1 VRSITNIGG
10 ELTSKGKVK
19 TVPDS
24 QFSAIVRF
32 DVFEIDLQAG
42 ELRKEGRKIKV
53 QEQPFR
59 VLSLLLHRAGQVV
72 TREELRDKLW
82 PADTFVDFDHGL
94 NSAVARLREA
104 LRDSADKPRFIE
116 TIAKRGYRF
125 IAPLE
130 AGDQPD
136 ANSSAEAGD
145 PNHNHI
151 DSWNLARLR
160 LLASLGLAVICGS
173 VAAFVYPK
181 TPAPLQDKIEVVP
194 LTGLHGFQA
203 TPAFSPDGTLVAFR
217 QSDGVSKAGIY
228 TAAVGGEKTIQLTSD
243 MGDCCPTWSPDGR
256 QIAFSRYSDGVLSI
270 LTVPALG
277 GMEHRLYRGKASMGG
292 GLSWSPDGNYVA
304 FVASPSGDRTRSTI
318 SFLSLADYS
327 TYEITTPPPGYLDR
341 SPMFSPDGKRLAFIR
356 STIAGVSND
365 IYVMSTSGGDPKR
378 LTFDRRPIMGSPA
391 WTADGREIVFSSD
404 RGVAIGL
411 WRVSAAGC
419 VPVPVAGPV
428 GEAVWPSIPTNGK
441 HNLVYEQGVFKS
453 NIWRLDLRDPTHH
466 DRSPLPIVSEK
477 GDKMRPE
484 LSPDGK
490 KVAFESNRL
499 GFWDLWTCEIEK
511 GDCNQITSLHGTAGR
526 ARWSPDGRYIA
537 FEFHPSE
544 HSEIYIV
551 EVAGGVPNLVPT
563 IPGADNLSPSWSRDG
578 KWLYFASKTGT
589 EAFQIWK
596 TPVQG
601 GAPAQVT
608 RHGGISAVE
617 SSDGRY
623 LYYSKFEEGG
633 VWRMPVQG
641 HEEAQLL
648 DMGGDGWPNW
658 ALSSEGIYF
667 LKWSKSSHPTI
678 QFLSFATGKTHPV
691 WTLEREPGWGIG
703 ISSNGKSIVFTQDDF
718 AESNLMMVENFR

>member
-1 VRSITNIGG
+1 M
-10 ELTSKGKVK
+10 
-19 TVPDS
+19 PDS
-24 QFSAIVRF
+24 EFPAIVRF
-32 DVFEIDLQAG
+32 DAFEIDLQAG
-42 ELRKEGRKIKV
+42 ELRKEGRKVKV

-59 VLSLLLHRAGQVV
+59 VLSLLLQRPGQVV
-72 TREELRDKLW
+72 TREELREQLW

-125 IAPLE
+125 ISSLE
-130 AGDQPD
+130 ASNQPN
-136 ANSSAEAGD
+136 ANSSAGAD
-145 PNHNHI
+145 DRNHNRI
-151 DSWNLARLR
+151 DRWNLARLR
-160 LLASLGLAVICGS
+160 LFASLGLAVVGVS
-173 VAAFVYPK
+173 VVALVYPGA
-181 TPAPLQDKIEVVP
+181 PAPPQDKIEVVP

-217 QSDGVSKAGIY
+217 QSDGASKTGIY
-228 TAAVGGEKTIQLTSD
+228 AAAVGGEKAVQLTSD
-243 MGDCCPTWSPDGR
+243 MGDCCPTWSPDSR

-277 GMEHRLYRGKASMGG
+277 GMEHRLYRGQASMGG

-304 FVASPSGDRTRSTI
+304 YVASTSGDRTRSSI

-327 TYEITTPPPGYLDR
+327 SHEITSPPPGYLDR

-365 IYVMSTSGGDPKR
+365 IYVMSTSGANPKR

-391 WTADGREIVFSSD
+391 WTADSREIVFSSD
-404 RGVAIGL
+404 RGVATGL
-411 WRVSAAGC
+411 WRVSATGC

-441 HNLVYEQGVFKS
+441 HTLVYQQGVFKS
-453 NIWRLDLRDPTHH
+453 NIWRLDLRDPAHH
-466 DRSPLPIVSEK
+466 DRAPLPIVSEK

-526 ARWSPDGRYIA
+526 ARWSPNGRYMA
-537 FEFHPSE
+537 FEFHPNE

-551 EVAGGVPNLVPT
+551 EVPGGVPHLVPT

-578 KWLYFASKTGT
+578 KWLYFASKRGT
-589 EAFQIWK
+589 DAFQIWK
-596 TPVQG
+596 IPVQG
-601 GAPAQVT
+601 GAPVQLT

-617 SSDGRY
+617 STDGRY

-641 HEEAQLL
+641 REETQML
-648 DMGGDGWPNW
+648 DIGGDGWPNW
-658 ALSSEGIYF
+658 ALSAEGIYF
-667 LKWSKSSHPTI
+667 LKFSKLSHPTI

-703 ISSNGKSIVFTQDDF
+703 VSSNGKSIVFTQDEF

>member
-1 VRSITNIGG
+1 
-10 ELTSKGKVK
+10 
-19 TVPDS
+19 VPDS
-24 QFSAIVRF
+24 QSPAIVRF

-42 ELRKEGRKIKV
+42 ALRKEGRKVKV

-59 VLSLLLHRAGQVV
+59 VLSLLLQRPGQVV
-72 TREELRDKLW
+72 TRDELREQLW

-104 LRDSADKPRFIE
+104 LGDSADKPRFIE

-125 IAPLE
+125 IAVLE
-130 AGDQPD
+130 ASSQPD
-136 ANSSAEAGD
+136 ANSSAEAKD
-145 PNHNHI
+145 SAPKPI
-151 DSWNLARLR
+151 DRGNLVRRRLV
-160 LLASLGLAVICGS
+160 ASLSLAVVCVTV
-173 VAAFVYPK
+173 VALVYPK
-181 TPAPLQDKIEVVP
+181 TPAPPQDKIEVVP
-194 LTGLHGFQA
+194 LSGLRGFQA

-217 QSDGVSKAGIY
+217 QSDGASKAGIY
-228 TAAVGGEKTIQLTSD
+228 AAAVGGEKAVQLTSD
-243 MGDCCPTWSPDGR
+243 MGDCCPTWSPDSR

-270 LTVPALG
+270 LSIPVLG
-277 GMEHRLYRGKASMGG
+277 GREHRLYRGQESMGG
-292 GLSWSPDGNYVA
+292 GLSWSPDGNYIA
-304 FVASPSGDRTRSTI
+304 YVASPSGDRTRSSI

-327 TYEITTPPPGYLDR
+327 TREVTSPPPGYLDR

-365 IYVMSTSGGDPKR
+365 IYVMSTGGGNPKR

-391 WTADGREIVFSSD
+391 WTADSREIIFSSD

-411 WRVSAAGC
+411 WRVSATGC

-453 NIWRLDLRDPTHH
+453 NIWRLDLRDPAHH
-466 DRSPLPIVSEK
+466 DRAPFPIVSEK

-544 HSEIYIV
+544 HSEIYLV
-551 EVAGGVPNLVPT
+551 EVAGGVPHLVPT

-589 EAFQIWK
+589 DAFQIWK
-596 TPVQG
+596 IPVQG
-601 GAPAQVT
+601 GTPLQLT

-633 VWRMPVQG
+633 VWRMAVEG
-641 HEEAQLL
+641 REETKVL
-648 DMGGDGWPNW
+648 DIGGDGWPNW
-658 ALSSEGIYF
+658 ALGSEGIYF

-678 QFLSFATGKTHPV
+678 QLLSFATGKTHPV
-691 WTLEREPGWGIG
+691 LTLDREPGWGIG
-703 ISSNGKSIVFTQDDF
+703 VSSNGKSIVFTQDDF

>member
-1 VRSITNIGG
+1 
-10 ELTSKGKVK
+10 
-19 TVPDS
+19 VPDS
-24 QFSAIVRF
+24 QFPAIVRF

-42 ELRKEGRKIKV
+42 ELRKEGRKVKV

-59 VLSLLLHRAGQVV
+59 VLSLLLQRPGQVV
-72 TREELRDKLW
+72 TREELREQLW

-125 IAPLE
+125 VSLLDASN
-130 AGDQPD
+130 QPD
-136 ANSSAEAGD
+136 ANSSAGAED
-145 PNHNHI
+145 RNHNRI
-151 DSWNLARLR
+151 DRWNLARLR
-160 LLASLGLAVICGS
+160 LFASLGLAAVCVS
-173 VAAFVYPK
+173 VVALVYPK
-181 TPAPLQDKIEVVP
+181 APAPPPDKIEVVP

-217 QSDGVSKAGIY
+217 QSDGASKTGIY
-228 TAAVGGEKTIQLTSD
+228 AAAVGGEKTVRLTSD
-243 MGDCCPTWSPDGR
+243 MGDCCPTWSPDSR
-256 QIAFSRYSDGVLSI
+256 QIAFSRYSDGLLSI

-277 GMEHRLYRGKASMGG
+277 GMERRLYRGQASMGG

-304 FVASPSGDRTRSTI
+304 YVASPSGDRTRSSI
-318 SFLSLADYS
+318 LFLSLADYS
-327 TYEITTPPPGYLDR
+327 THEITSPPPGYLDR

-365 IYVMSTSGGDPKR
+365 IYVMSTSGGNPKR

-391 WTADGREIVFSSD
+391 WTADSREIVFSSD
-404 RGVAIGL
+404 RGVATGL
-411 WRVSAAGC
+411 WRVSATGC

-441 HNLVYEQGVFKS
+441 HTLVYEQGVFKS
-453 NIWRLDLRDPTHH
+453 NIWRLDLRDPAHR
-466 DRSPLPIVSEK
+466 DRAPLPIVSEK

-526 ARWSPDGRYIA
+526 ARWSPNGRYIA
-537 FEFHPSE
+537 FEFHPNE
-544 HSEIYIV
+544 HSEISIV
-551 EVAGGVPNLVPT
+551 EVPGGVPHLVPT

-589 EAFQIWK
+589 DAFQIWK
-596 TPVQG
+596 IPVQG
-601 GAPAQVT
+601 GAAVQLT

-617 SSDGRY
+617 STDGRY

-641 HEEAQLL
+641 RDETQVL
-648 DMGGDGWPNW
+648 DIGGDGWPNW

-667 LKWSKSSHPTI
+667 LKFSKLSHPTI
-678 QFLSFATGKTHPV
+678 QFLSFATGKTHPL

-703 ISSNGKSIVFTQDDF
+703 VSRNGKSIVFTQDDF

>member
-1 VRSITNIGG
+1 M
-10 ELTSKGKVK
+10 
-19 TVPDS
+19 PDS
-24 QFSAIVRF
+24 QSPAIVRF

-42 ELRKEGRKIKV
+42 ALRKEGRKVKV

-59 VLSLLLHRAGQVV
+59 VLSLLLQRPGQVV
-72 TREELRDKLW
+72 TRDELREQLW

-104 LRDSADKPRFIE
+104 LGDSADKPRFIE

-125 IAPLE
+125 IAVLE
-130 AGDQPD
+130 ASSQPD
-136 ANSSAEAGD
+136 ANSSAEAKD
-145 PNHNHI
+145 SAPKPI
-151 DSWNLARLR
+151 DRGNLVRRRLV
-160 LLASLGLAVICGS
+160 ASLSLAVVCVTV
-173 VAAFVYPK
+173 VALVYPK
-181 TPAPLQDKIEVVP
+181 TPAPPQDKIEVVP
-194 LTGLHGFQA
+194 LSGLRGFQA

-217 QSDGVSKAGIY
+217 QSDGASKAGIY
-228 TAAVGGEKTIQLTSD
+228 AAAVGGEKAVQLTSD
-243 MGDCCPTWSPDGR
+243 MGDCCPTWSPDSR

-270 LTVPALG
+270 LSIPVLG
-277 GMEHRLYRGKASMGG
+277 GREHRLYRGQESMGG
-292 GLSWSPDGNYVA
+292 GLSWSPDGNYIA
-304 FVASPSGDRTRSTI
+304 YVASPSGDRTRSSI

-327 TYEITTPPPGYLDR
+327 TREVTSPPPGYLDR

-365 IYVMSTSGGDPKR
+365 IYVMSTGGGNPKR

-391 WTADGREIVFSSD
+391 WTADSREIIFSSD

-411 WRVSAAGC
+411 WRVSATGC

-453 NIWRLDLRDPTHH
+453 NIWRLDLRDPAHH
-466 DRSPLPIVSEK
+466 DRAPFPIVSEK

-544 HSEIYIV
+544 HSEIYLV
-551 EVAGGVPNLVPT
+551 EVAGGVPHLVPT

-589 EAFQIWK
+589 DAFQIWK
-596 TPVQG
+596 IPVQG
-601 GAPAQVT
+601 GTPLQLT

-633 VWRMPVQG
+633 VWRMAVEG
-641 HEEAQLL
+641 REETKVL
-648 DMGGDGWPNW
+648 DIGGDGWPNW
-658 ALSSEGIYF
+658 ALGSEGIYF

-678 QFLSFATGKTHPV
+678 QLLSFATGKTHPV
-691 WTLEREPGWGIG
+691 LTLDREPGWGIG
-703 ISSNGKSIVFTQDDF
+703 VSSNGKSIVFTQDDF